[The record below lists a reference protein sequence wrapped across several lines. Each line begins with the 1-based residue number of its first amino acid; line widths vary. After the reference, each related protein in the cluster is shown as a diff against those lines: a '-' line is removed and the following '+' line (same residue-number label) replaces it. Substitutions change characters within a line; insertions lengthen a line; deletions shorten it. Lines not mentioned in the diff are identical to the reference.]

1 MGIYMRYRTIKNIKK
16 KRKIGGGNFLSNPIK
31 ESIDSFRHHLKS
43 HVQPSTGSR
52 RSPGKR
58 NIPDILM
65 NEVVTASPAVT
76 LPSYLTR
83 KERKDKRNRIIKG
96 GGNTPSIKDSSYDI
110 ENQKH
115 SSYDIE
121 NQKHRP
127 LKSKFFTRSPFSDSS
142 SSSSSESS
150 SSLSST
156 ESFKDTPE
164 VKSLIEKMSQGVHNI
179 LGIGNLNKTKKSIDN
194 MTDQVAKLHKDLKD
208 ADIKE
213 FEERKKAGLTF
224 GGKRRKLRKR
234 RRTRKRGGD
243 ELYMSSGDIARRPV
257 QQVASRR
264 SPTPLEASKAAYIAS
279 NKITGP
285 VGKKKRTMG

>member
-1 MGIYMRYRTIKNIKK
+1 MGYMRYRTIKNIKK

-96 GGNTPSIKDSSYDI
+96 GGNTPSIK
-110 ENQKH
+110 H

-194 MTDQVAKLHKDLKD
+194 
-208 ADIKE
+208 
-213 FEERKKAGLTF
+213 
-224 GGKRRKLRKR
+224 
-234 RRTRKRGGD
+234 
-243 ELYMSSGDIARRPV
+243 
-257 QQVASRR
+257 
-264 SPTPLEASKAAYIAS
+264 
-279 NKITGP
+279 
-285 VGKKKRTMG
+285 